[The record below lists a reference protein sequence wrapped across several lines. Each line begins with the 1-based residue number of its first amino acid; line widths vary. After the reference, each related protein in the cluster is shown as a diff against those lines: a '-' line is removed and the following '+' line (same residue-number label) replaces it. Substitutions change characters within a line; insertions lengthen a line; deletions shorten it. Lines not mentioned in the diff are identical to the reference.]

1 MLPPAAQPFELR
13 PSFIRFLPADGTC
26 ALESPRIGS
35 NHLARSMTRKPF
47 QSKLRPHLE
56 FIRECRA
63 QEMSY
68 PQIAAELR
76 ARFDLSAA
84 PSTIFAFVKVRAH
97 RRSVITLLASEP
109 APAVSVS
116 AQPAP
121 PAKHVRPTTK
131 ANAPVTW
138 NFYDP
143 TKPLEKLPPSS

>member
-1 MLPPAAQPFELR
+1 M
-13 PSFIRFLPADGTC
+13 I
-26 ALESPRIGS
+26 
-35 NHLARSMTRKPF
+35 RKPF

-68 PQIAAELR
+68 PRIAAELR

-84 PSTIFAFVKVRAH
+84 PSTIFAFVKVRAR
-97 RRSVITLLASEP
+97 RRSVITLLAPEP
-109 APAVSVS
+109 APAVAGS
-116 AQPAP
+116 AQPASP
-121 PAKHVRPTTK
+121 PKHVRPTAK
-131 ANAPVTW
+131 ANAPATW

>member
-1 MLPPAAQPFELR
+1 M
-13 PSFIRFLPADGTC
+13 I
-26 ALESPRIGS
+26 
-35 NHLARSMTRKPF
+35 RKPF

-76 ARFDLSAA
+76 ARYGLSAA
-84 PSTIFAFVKVRAH
+84 PSTIFAFVKVRAR
-97 RRSVITLLASEP
+97 RRSVVTLLAPEP
-109 APAVSVS
+109 PPAVAGS

-121 PAKHVRPTTK
+121 PPKYVRPATK
-131 ANAPVTW
+131 ATAPVTW